1 MKKILLLIVAI
12 SHSFSVIAQSGTPPI
27 DFDFG
32 SVADFILFTG
42 AGAVANTGTS
52 EITGDVGSHAGAI
65 AGFGSPTVLNGTI
78 ENANSITVN
87 ATIDLAAVCVQI
99 QSVAANITDHSA
111 IYGSVAGETIY
122 PGVYSSLTAVAITG
136 TLILDAQGDPN
147 AQFIFKITGALNSVA
162 GATVVLANG
171 ASSDNVFWIAVGA
184 VALGAN
190 TTMVGTAIAYPGAVS
205 LGAGGAFDGR
215 FYSTIGAIAIDTTV
229 GTIPLGSPF
238 YDSPFNCDYNAYL
251 FQYNDVYAI
260 DLASGN
266 SYLVQ
271 ADVTPGSINA
281 AAYNPADGFI
291 WGSLSTPAKTIVRI
305 GKNFRTTSY
314 YIDELPTNGYY
325 VGDVSAE
332 GIYYLK
338 GGGTTYYKIDLDP
351 ESENYTQYQ
360 ATETLSQN
368 ISVHDWAFNAV
379 DGQLYTVE
387 KDSNILY
394 RINPIDGIVTALGEV
409 PILAGLN
416 YTYGAVYFDLSGRF
430 YVSANQTG
438 TIYVVQ
444 SVQTIDTVED
454 IDSNLFAFGPSSSSN
469 DGARC
474 PTAPVLQE
482 ICDNGIDD
490 DGDGL
495 IDCEDPSCSGFGM
508 CDVIEP
514 PTSGSN
520 DGGLES
526 NNRLSE
532 QINKRNFNRAKTSF
546 TFDRA
551 MAPRVSRD
559 FNYARRDA
567 DTNFILQDFIPLD
580 VIGENEVI
588 DASPSDLVSITNA
601 TEIYGVDYLRNDI
614 PVASILALKTENG
627 VYEHT
632 KYICDRLLGA
642 ELIQV
647 STIDINEQPFIK
659 SIIKNVD
666 GTYEFVLSLSA
677 KVINNGE
684 NFSVESH
691 WNLDQYEENVTF
703 YNFQIWSNTIDNLY
717 SLVEEVLNLLN
728 VEKPIIAYNNSSP
741 PTVFV
746 RKGQYINGGLDLQI
760 INTNATENVTLDAG
774 YRATETQ
781 AFETLSS
788 TINLTGYITNGTVD
802 TGSLFDI
809 GFRIGD
815 GIATPDD
822 LFMSDGPW
830 GIDDAQPD
838 TTVSLYEVT
847 TNDFDFDAND
857 FPIERNVNLR
867 GGTSSYIATY
877 RALTPRF
884 KAVDLTD
891 YNSFKF
897 SAEGTGDLEITF
909 VKQSITNWNAQY
921 KTTIALS
928 STSQDFVLPIS
939 DLISSNGSD
948 AVLDDVVTIVFTMVA
963 ENGTQTT
970 KILGLHNLRF
980 SQDSA
985 LSIKE
990 FETEQMIIRAFPN
1003 PMTTK
1008 ATIEFMASQNETVSF
1023 VIYDQLG
1030 KQVYNTTYDVV
1041 SGENSITLNREN
1053 LSSGLYFCK
1062 IVSNHNSFNPL
1073 KLIIN

>member
-1 MKKILLLIVAI
+1 MTTIYNFKNQLILSLVLLLSFNIEAQEAI
-12 SHSFSVIAQSGTPPI
+12 
-27 DFDFG
+27 
-32 SVADFILFTG
+32 
-42 AGAVANTGTS
+42 
-52 EITGDVGSHAGAI
+52 
-65 AGFGSPTVLNGTI
+65 
-78 ENANSITVN
+78 
-87 ATIDLAAVCVQI
+87 
-99 QSVAANITDHSA
+99 
-111 IYGSVAGETIY
+111 
-122 PGVYSSLTAVAITG
+122 
-136 TLILDAQGDPN
+136 
-147 AQFIFKITGALNSVA
+147 
-162 GATVVLANG
+162 
-171 ASSDNVFWIAVGA
+171 
-184 VALGAN
+184 
-190 TTMVGTAIAYPGAVS
+190 
-205 LGAGGAFDGR
+205 
-215 FYSTIGAIAIDTTV
+215 
-229 GTIPLGSPF
+229 
-238 YDSPFNCDYNAYL
+238 PFNCDYNAYL

-305 GKNFRTTSY
+305 GKNFSTTEFY
-314 YIDELPTNGYY
+314 VDELPTNGRY
-325 VGDVSAE
+325 VGDVSAA

-338 GGGTTYYKIDLDP
+338 AGGTTYYKIDVNPD
-351 ESENYTQYQ
+351 SSNYTEHQ
-360 ATETLSQN
+360 ATATLSRN
-368 ISVHDWAFNAV
+368 ISIHDWAFNAV

-387 KDSNILY
+387 KTSNILY
-394 RINPIDGIVTALGEV
+394 RINPDNGVVSALGVV
-409 PILAGLN
+409 PILEGFN
-416 YTYGAVYFDLSGRF
+416 YTYGAVYFDADGRF

-438 TIYVVQ
+438 TIYVIQ
-444 SVQTIDTVED
+444 AVQTIETADD
-454 IDSNLFAFGPSSSSN
+454 IESNLFAFGPSSASN

-474 PTAPVLQE
+474 PTAPVAQE

-520 DGGLES
+520 AGGLES

-532 QINKRNFNRAKTSF
+532 QINKRNFNRAKTGY
-546 TFDRA
+546 TFNKA
-551 MAPRVSRD
+551 LAPRVKRKS
-559 FNYARRDA
+559 NYAKNNG
-567 DTNFILQDFIPLD
+567 DTNVVLQDFIPLD
-580 VIGENEVI
+580 VIGEDEAI

-614 PVASILALKTENG
+614 QVASILALKTENG

-647 STIDINEQPFIK
+647 STIDINEQQFIK
-659 SIIKNVD
+659 SIIKNED

-677 KVINNGE
+677 KVIDNDSH
-684 NFSVESH
+684 FAIESH

-703 YNFQIWSNTIDNLY
+703 YNFQIWSNSIDDLY
-717 SLVEEVLNLLN
+717 ILGQEVLNLLN
-728 VEKPIIAYNNSSP
+728 IEKPITSYNNSTP

-760 INTNATENVTLDAG
+760 VNTNATESVTLNAG
-774 YRATETQ
+774 YRATETE
-781 AFETLSS
+781 AFDTLNA
-788 TINLTGYITNGTVD
+788 TINLTGYITNLTVN
-802 TGSLFDI
+802 TGNLFDI

-838 TTVSLYEVT
+838 TTVNLYDVT
-847 TNDFDFDAND
+847 TNDFDFEATD
-857 FPIERNVNLR
+857 FLIERNVNLS
-867 GGTSSYIATY
+867 GITSSYLAAY

-884 KAVDLTD
+884 AAVNLTD

-897 SAEGTGDLEITF
+897 SAEGTGNLEITF
-909 VKQSITNWNAQY
+909 VKQSITNWNDQY
-921 KTTIALS
+921 KTTVALT
-928 STSQDFVLPIS
+928 STLQDFVIPVS
-939 DLISSNGSD
+939 DLVSSNGTD

-963 ENGTQTT
+963 ENGEPTT
-970 KILGLHNLRF
+970 KVLELNNLRF

-985 LSIKE
+985 LSVAQ
-990 FETEQMIIRAFPN
+990 FETEQMTISAFPN
-1003 PMTTK
+1003 PMTTT
-1008 ATIEFMASQNETVSF
+1008 ATITFTARQNETLSF
-1023 VIYDQLG
+1023 VIYNQLG
-1030 KQVYNTTYDVV
+1030 KQVYHTNHDAVP
-1041 SGENSITLNREN
+1041 GKNNITINRAN

-1062 IVSNHNSFNPL
+1062 IFSSQTNFNPL
-1073 KLIIN
+1073 KLIIK